1 MAPYKIRQRNTIFKV
16 VVIATILS
24 VTLLY
29 RDTKE
34 HSLPWILSGIIGL
47 IYSAAKVLAH
57 KDPPF
62 DSCLD
67 LYRSQEQPSHA
78 VPLSYCIKK

>member
-34 HSLPWILSGIIGL
+34 HNLP
-47 IYSAAKVLAH
+47 
-57 KDPPF
+57 
-62 DSCLD
+62 
-67 LYRSQEQPSHA
+67 
-78 VPLSYCIKK
+78 

>member
-1 MAPYKIRQRNTIFKV
+1 MSYYNARTLMNKQPNKAFRLIEKRIQKIFSNGTSVSSLVFQSVSMATCKIRQRNTIFKV

-34 HSLPWILSGIIGL
+34 HDLP
-47 IYSAAKVLAH
+47 
-57 KDPPF
+57 
-62 DSCLD
+62 
-67 LYRSQEQPSHA
+67 
-78 VPLSYCIKK
+78 